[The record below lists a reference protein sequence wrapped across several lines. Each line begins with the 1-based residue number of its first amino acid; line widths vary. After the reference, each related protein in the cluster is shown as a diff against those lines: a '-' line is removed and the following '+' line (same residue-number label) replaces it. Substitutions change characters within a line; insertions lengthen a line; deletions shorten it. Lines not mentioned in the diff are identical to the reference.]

1 MVAWLEKHQIWMYL
15 VALAVGAAIGLSMPQ
30 IGVPLEIA
38 INPALGLLLYATF
51 LMVPMA
57 RIGQGLKDFRFL
69 GVLALLNF
77 VLVPIVVFVLTR
89 FIAGD
94 QVLLVGVLF
103 VLLAP
108 CIDYVIVFTHFAG
121 GASERLL
128 SATPLLMIGQMLLL
142 PVYLWLFVGT
152 EFVRS
157 VDFAPFLE
165 AFGLLIVAPLCAAGM
180 TQFAAARTS
189 WGKKLADGV

>member
-1 MVAWLEKHQIWMYL
+1 VAWLEKHQIWMYL

-77 VLVPIVVFVLTR
+77 VLVPIVVFFLTR
-89 FIAGD
+89 SIAGD

-121 GASERLL
+121 GAIERLL
-128 SATPLLMIGQMLLL
+128 FYSLLLLNGQMYCLLVTL
-142 PVYLWLFVGT
+142 ASHVCTLFDL
-152 EFVRS
+152 S
-157 VDFAPFLE
+157 VDF
-165 AFGLLIVAPLCAAGM
+165 
-180 TQFAAARTS
+180 
-189 WGKKLADGV
+189 

>member
-128 SATPLLMIGQMLLL
+128 SATPLLMIGQMLLQ

-165 AFGLLIVAPLCAAGM
+165 AF
-180 TQFAAARTS
+180 
-189 WGKKLADGV
+189 

>member
-1 MVAWLEKHQIWMYL
+1 
-15 VALAVGAAIGLSMPQ
+15 
-30 IGVPLEIA
+30 
-38 INPALGLLLYATF
+38 
-51 LMVPMA
+51 
-57 RIGQGLKDFRFL
+57 
-69 GVLALLNF
+69 
-77 VLVPIVVFVLTR
+77 
-89 FIAGD
+89 
-94 QVLLVGVLF
+94 F

-165 AFGLLIVAPLCAAGM
+165 AFGLLIVAPLCAAGL

-189 WGKKLADGV
+189 WGKELADGVSAAVVQFIMATLALIVGSQIYNGTIQLGGLGVMTPIHVSFEF

>member
-89 FIAGD
+89 FIAG
-94 QVLLVGVLF
+94 
-103 VLLAP
+103 
-108 CIDYVIVFTHFAG
+108 
-121 GASERLL
+121 E
-128 SATPLLMIGQMLLL
+128 IGRAH
-142 PVYLWLFVGT
+142 V
-152 EFVRS
+152 
-157 VDFAPFLE
+157 
-165 AFGLLIVAPLCAAGM
+165 
-180 TQFAAARTS
+180 
-189 WGKKLADGV
+189 